1 MRLLNSVAACGFLL
15 SACSKPAESASPPSA
30 KPANARAVLRVVA
43 IPDAGKDRLRDDQE
57 KIADWIKSELGVE
70 AEIKP
75 TTYAGAVV
83 ALVAN
88 QADFG
93 WLGGVTTVD
102 AMLKSKGEVMPL
114 VTRAK
119 DLEFKS
125 YIIVK
130 GDSPY
135 QTVADLKGKKFTF
148 GDQKSTSG
156 HVMPRHLLAKEQGVA
171 EAEKFFGV
179 VAYSGNHDKTITDVR
194 DGTYDAGAVNYSTYE
209 KWLKDGKVTKEQ
221 VRVLWETPKYV
232 DYSWCVRKDLDQRL
246 GAGTTDKLKKA
257 FLGLDASSELEKT
270 VMGAND
276 NAGGK
281 YVEAVPSWWD
291 GIKGVMQ
298 SPALESMFKGS

>member
-1 MRLLNSVAACGFLL
+1 MRLLLCAAGLGLLL
-15 SACSKPAESASPPSA
+15 SACSKSSEAHT
-30 KPANARAVLRVVA
+30 VLRVVA
-43 IPDAGKDRLRDDQE
+43 IPDANKDRLRDDQMQ
-57 KIADWIKSELGVE
+57 IAAWIKQELGVE

-75 TTYAGAVV
+75 TTYEGAVV

-88 QADFG
+88 QADIG

-102 AMLKSKGEVMPL
+102 AMLKSKGEVLPL

-148 GDQKSTSG
+148 GDKKSTSG
-156 HVMPRHLLAKEQGVA
+156 HVMPRHLLAKEQGVE
-171 EAEKFFGV
+171 EAEKFFSV
-179 VAYSGNHDKTITDVR
+179 VAFSGNHDKTITDVR
-194 DGTYDAGAVNYSTYE
+194 DGTYDAGAVNYSTFD
-209 KWLKDGKVTKEQ
+209 KWIKEGKVTKEQ
-221 VRVLWETPKYV
+221 VRILWETPEYV
-232 DYSWCVRKDLDQRL
+232 DYSWSARQDIEERFGK
-246 GAGTTDKLKKA
+246 GTLSKLKKA
-257 FLGLDASSELEKT
+257 FLGLDGSSDLEKT

-281 YVEAVPSWWD
+281 YVDADPKWWD
-291 GIKGVMQ
+291 GIKAVMQ
-298 SPALESMFKGS
+298 SPALASMFKGG

>member
-1 MRLLNSVAACGFLL
+1 MRLTSGVAAVGLPLSPILGLGPILGFLL
-15 SACSKPAESASPPSA
+15 SACSKPAEVAPAAPA
-30 KPANARAVLRVVA
+30 KPSDARAVLRVVA
-43 IPDAGKDRLRDDQE
+43 IPDANKDRLRDDQMQ
-57 KIADWIKSELGVE
+57 IAAWIKAELGVE

-75 TTYAGAVV
+75 TSSYAGAVV
-83 ALVAN
+83 ALVSN
-88 QADFG
+88 QADVA

-102 AMLKSKGEVMPL
+102 AMLKSKGEVLPL
-114 VTRAK
+114 VSRAK

-135 QTVADLKGKKFTF
+135 KTVADLKGKKFTF

-171 EAEKFFGV
+171 EAEKFFGL

-194 DGTYDAGAVNYSTYE
+194 DGTFDAGAVNYSTYE
-209 KWLKDGKVTKEQ
+209 KWAKEGKNKEL

-232 DYSWCVRKDLDQRL
+232 DYAWCVRNDIDQRF
-246 GAGTTDKLKKA
+246 GAGTRDKLKKA
-257 FLGLDASSELEKT
+257 FLGLDGSSDLEKT

-281 YVEAVPSWWD
+281 YVD
-291 GIKGVMQ
+291 
-298 SPALESMFKGS
+298 ALAKRCTGF